1 MAAVSILVTVPL
13 VLPAYLAVFCTSD
26 VSGQPDCLLSFIST
40 CDVRTDGVPCR
51 SSFLI
56 NVDLHDA
63 SILECVLDMD
73 TRSASDGEVS
83 HLELRLFAAQA
94 CDESDR
100 SMETFFQPKR
110 EREEIRGSSS
120 VERVDG
126 LDVEADYARTVCLR
140 TSARIERTQLD
151 FAQHMYGSV
160 SQDATY
166 VVFCYPCK
174 KSGGQVDDESVC
186 PLNEYGLSPLLL
198 LCLYGGLAF
207 FDQDYRVVELKAF
220 RWDSEDHCIP
230 ERFLQFDEGV
240 QVRGDA
246 KLFQKRD
253 QFHRWH
259 RLPRCQHLEYEGY
272 THFTWSMPGELEVQG
287 TQEASTR
294 AGEFGLC
301 IVRLSSDAQPSAFE
315 FESDGPPNAF
325 FPIKRGMIEWGC
337 HCNAPKEIQD
347 LVLDMLR
354 QEPSERPCIAEVCRR
369 LDRATKIG
377 GQEMQVPPLC
387 ECEGAWSLLVCAF
400 CCPYLVK
407 PSAP

>member
-1 MAAVSILVTVPL
+1 VAAVSILVTVPL

-73 TRSASDGEVS
+73 TSSASDGEVS

-166 VVFCYPCK
+166 MVFCYPCEK
-174 KSGGQVDDESVC
+174 FGGQAGASE
-186 PLNEYGLSPLLL
+186 PNEYGFSPLLL

-207 FDQDYRVVELKAF
+207 FNRDYRVVELKAF
-220 RWDSEDHCIP
+220 RWDSEDHCNP
-230 ERFLQFDEGV
+230 ERFLQFDEAAHV
-240 QVRGDA
+240 PKDA
-246 KLFQKRD
+246 KLFRD
-253 QFHRWH
+253 RDELHRWH
-259 RLPRCQHLEYEGY
+259 CLPVCQHLKYKGY
-272 THFTWSMPGELEVQG
+272 THFTWSLPGELQVQG
-287 TQEASTR
+287 AQEASALTC
-294 AGEFGLC
+294 EFGLC
-301 IVRLSSDAQPSAFE
+301 LVRLSSEPSADD

-325 FPIKRGMIEWGC
+325 FPVKRGMIEWGSY
-337 HCNAPKEIQD
+337 CNAPKEIQD
-347 LVLDMLR
+347 LVLEMLC

-369 LDRATKIG
+369 LDRATKHG
-377 GQEMQVPPLC
+377 GEGMQVPLLC
-387 ECEGAWSLLVCAF
+387 ECECVPDRCKCVRFAVLGSYQAKCCLLT
-400 CCPYLVK
+400 
-407 PSAP
+407 